1 VPALTLTDL
10 TLEYERGG
18 YVVRPIDGLDLEVGD
33 GELVLL
39 VGASGCGKT
48 TLLSALATLLTPARG
63 TIVLDDLDVTAL
75 NGKRRDEYRRHDV
88 GIVFQAFNLLPALSA
103 ADNVAMPMWNDG
115 VSTRTARARARELL
129 TDLGLGDR
137 LGHKPAS
144 LSGGQQQRVA
154 IARAIALEPPLLLAD
169 EPTAHLDASQ
179 VDAVLRLFR
188 QAAVP
193 GRIVVV
199 ATHDERLI
207 PIADRVVELSAPRLT
222 ERQTEQVELAPG
234 DVLFY
239 EGETGDVAYV
249 VESGHIEL
257 IRRLSDGG
265 GEEVVFEA
273 GPGTWFGEL
282 SPLFGLPRSATARA
296 ATATVVTSCTPQDL
310 RKRVKARGSMH

>member
-1 VPALTLTDL
+1 MPTLTLTDL

-18 YVVRPIDGLDLEVGD
+18 YVVRPIDGLDLQVGD
-33 GELVLL
+33 GELALL

-63 TIVLDDLDVTAL
+63 SIVLDETEVTAL
-75 NGKRRDEYRRHDV
+75 TGKARDEYRRRGV
-88 GIVFQAFNLLPALSA
+88 GVVFQAFNLLPALSA
-103 ADNVAMPMWNDG
+103 VDNVAMPMWNDG
-115 VSTRTARARARELL
+115 VSGRAARTRARELL

-169 EPTAHLDASQ
+169 EPTAHLDATQ

-188 QAAVP
+188 ATAAP
-193 GRIVVV
+193 GRVVVV
-199 ATHDERLI
+199 ATHDERLV

-222 ERQTEQVELAPG
+222 ERRAESVELAAG
-234 DVLFY
+234 EVLFY
-239 EGETGDVAYV
+239 EGQPGDVAYV
-249 VESGHIEL
+249 VESGQVEL
-257 IRRLSDGG
+257 IRRLPDGS
-265 GEEVVFEA
+265 EEVVLDA

-282 SPLFGLPRSATARA
+282 APLFGLPRSATARA

-310 RKRVKARGSMH
+310 RNRVKANRSDQ